1 MAADE
6 IFRLDKQGQY
16 GLYNEAMKMKIPVKV
31 ADRIGVDRSYIK
43 KINRGIRRPSLKT
56 ARKIIEAMEGVI
68 SLEDLRPDIVN
79 LVQELSQKDE
89 AAGPAT
95 SRGHPTLEE

>member
-1 MAADE
+1 MGYYVNE
-6 IFRLDKQGQY
+6 RNFRLDRQGHND
-16 GLYNEAMKMKIPVKV
+16 LYNEAMKLKIPVKV

-68 SLEDLRPDIVN
+68 SLKDLRPDIVN
-79 LVQELSQKDE
+79 QVYELT
-89 AAGPAT
+89 T
-95 SRGHPTLEE
+95 SNKQTD

>member
-1 MAADE
+1 MR
-6 IFRLDKQGQY
+6 I
-16 GLYNEAMKMKIPVKV
+16 KIPEEL
-31 ADRIGVDRSYIK
+31 ASRIGIDRSYIK

-79 LVQELSQKDE
+79 QVYELT
-89 AAGPAT
+89 T
-95 SRGHPTLEE
+95 SNKQTY

>member
-1 MAADE
+1 
-6 IFRLDKQGQY
+6 
-16 GLYNEAMKMKIPVKV
+16 MKMKIPVKV

-68 SLEDLRPDIVN
+68 SLEDLRPDIVSI
-79 LVQELSQKDE
+79 VQELSSQDE
-89 AAGPAT
+89 SAT
-95 SRGHPTLEE
+95 SRGTPISQK

>member
-1 MAADE
+1 MR
-6 IFRLDKQGQY
+6 I
-16 GLYNEAMKMKIPVKV
+16 KIPEKL
-31 ADRIGVDRSYIK
+31 ASRIGVDRSYIK

-79 LVQELSQKDE
+79 QVYELT
-89 AAGPAT
+89 T
-95 SRGHPTLEE
+95 SDKKMD

>member
-1 MAADE
+1 MR
-6 IFRLDKQGQY
+6 I
-16 GLYNEAMKMKIPVKV
+16 KIPEKL
-31 ADRIGVDRSYIK
+31 ASRIGVDRSYIK

-79 LVQELSQKDE
+79 QVYELT
-89 AAGPAT
+89 T
-95 SRGHPTLEE
+95 SDRKMD

>member
-1 MAADE
+1 MAAIE
-6 IFRLDKQGQY
+6 NFRLDIKGHN

-56 ARKIIEAMEGVI
+56 ARKIIEAMEGII

-79 LVQELSQKDE
+79 LVRELSQKNE
-89 AAGPAT
+89 TAGLAT
-95 SRGHPTLEE
+95 SPGHPTLKE

>member
-1 MAADE
+1 
-6 IFRLDKQGQY
+6 
-16 GLYNEAMKMKIPVKV
+16 MKIKIPEKL
-31 ADRIGVDRSYIK
+31 ASRIGVDRSYIM

-79 LVQELSQKDE
+79 TVQELSRKNEIANLASCRGASAPKD
-89 AAGPAT
+89 
-95 SRGHPTLEE
+95 

>member
-1 MAADE
+1 MR
-6 IFRLDKQGQY
+6 I
-16 GLYNEAMKMKIPVKV
+16 KIPEKL
-31 ADRIGVDRSYIK
+31 ASRIGVDRSYIK

-79 LVQELSQKDE
+79 QVYELTNSDKKME
-89 AAGPAT
+89 
-95 SRGHPTLEE
+95 

>member
-1 MAADE
+1 
-6 IFRLDKQGQY
+6 
-16 GLYNEAMKMKIPVKV
+16 MKMKIPVKV

-68 SLEDLRPDIVN
+68 SLEDLRPDIVD
-79 LVQELSQKDE
+79 LVQELSQKNE
-89 AAGPAT
+89 PAGLAT
-95 SRGHPTLEE
+95 SQGHTALKE

>member
-1 MAADE
+1 
-6 IFRLDKQGQY
+6 
-16 GLYNEAMKMKIPVKV
+16 MKIKIPVKL

-56 ARKIIEAMEGVI
+56 ARKIIEAMEGLI

-79 LVQELSQKDE
+79 VVQELSQKDE
-89 AAGPAT
+89 NDGKQNEVVST
-95 SRGHPTLEE
+95 SVRR

>member
-1 MAADE
+1 
-6 IFRLDKQGQY
+6 
-16 GLYNEAMKMKIPVKV
+16 MKMKIPVNV

-79 LVQELSQKDE
+79 QVYELT
-89 AAGPAT
+89 T
-95 SRGHPTLEE
+95 SNKQTD

>member
-1 MAADE
+1 MAAS
-6 IFRLDKQGQY
+6 IFFRRDMSGQY

-31 ADRIGVDRSYIK
+31 TDRIGVDRSYIK

-68 SLEDLRPDIVN
+68 SLEDLRPDIVD
-79 LVQELSQKDE
+79 LVQELSQKNE
-89 AAGPAT
+89 TSGSAT
-95 SRGHPTLEE
+95 SQGPPALKE

>member
-1 MAADE
+1 MR
-6 IFRLDKQGQY
+6 I
-16 GLYNEAMKMKIPVKV
+16 KIPEKL
-31 ADRIGVDRSYIK
+31 ASRIGVDRSYIK

-79 LVQELSQKDE
+79 QVYELT
-89 AAGPAT
+89 T
-95 SRGHPTLEE
+95 SNKQAD

>member
-1 MAADE
+1 MR
-6 IFRLDKQGQY
+6 I
-16 GLYNEAMKMKIPVKV
+16 KIPEKL
-31 ADRIGVDRSYIK
+31 ASRIGVDRSYIK

-79 LVQELSQKDE
+79 QVYELTNSDKKMD
-89 AAGPAT
+89 
-95 SRGHPTLEE
+95 

>member
-1 MAADE
+1 MR
-6 IFRLDKQGQY
+6 I
-16 GLYNEAMKMKIPVKV
+16 KIPEKL
-31 ADRIGVDRSYIK
+31 ASRIGVDRSYIM

-79 LVQELSQKDE
+79 QVYELTNSDKKME
-89 AAGPAT
+89 
-95 SRGHPTLEE
+95 